1 MARNSF
7 LFRLDDV
14 NSQIILR
21 ALEGRFV
28 IAGVEEKKEIARVTV
43 RLRRKLQT
51 LTKVT
56 GGQNGPTG

>member
-1 MARNSF
+1 MARSSF

-28 IAGVEEKKEIARVTV
+28 TAGVEEKKEIARVTV

-56 GGQNGPTG
+56 GGHNGPTG